1 LTYTFNQISGH
12 VLSLSSTS
20 DGTRNTGVNK
30 YYISGVETPTLTFIR
45 GNTYTF
51 DQSDDTND
59 THPIRLSETSNGT
72 HASGSQ
78 YTSGW
83 TTTPAS
89 PNYVPGVPGATSEFV
104 VDADTPST
112 LYYYCGAHSGMGGS
126 INVAD
131 STSGIILTYGTHA
144 LVANSTVSGEYT
156 IATNYDGTTSNLYV
170 NNVLISQTTP
180 TIASGAKTIKIGED
194 YNGFIKNLKFWNYA
208 KRFFV
213 DISGVLESYSSFYT
227 NLTGAY
233 SVRKLFSDY
242 TGAHVRIKRSSDN
255 AEVDVTFDKN
265 GVVVTPTDWTSW
277 SGSDTLYV
285 MKWYDQSGN
294 NKFGTA
300 SGNPTYDKTNKR
312 VVFDTND
319 YFTLPNGVAP
329 TGDSA
334 YSIIAYHNTLGNDA
348 SGIFGSGN
356 FSTNNQTLALRRNTS
371 GYSNYWWGND
381 LQTGTYGANT
391 VVSATYR
398 ASGTT
403 RSLYT
408 NGTASSTTT
417 TTTRNGTA
425 GNERIGLTH
434 TNEYLNGELYE
445 LLVFDTGLSAS
456 TISGISSTLKTY

>member
-1 LTYTFNQISGH
+1 
-12 VLSLSSTS
+12 
-20 DGTRNTGVNK
+20 
-30 YYISGVETPTLTFIR
+30 
-45 GNTYTF
+45 
-51 DQSDDTND
+51 
-59 THPIRLSETSNGT
+59 
-72 HASGSQ
+72 
-78 YTSGW
+78 
-83 TTTPAS
+83 
-89 PNYVPGVPGATSEFV
+89 
-104 VDADTPST
+104 
-112 LYYYCGAHSGMGGS
+112 
-126 INVAD
+126 VAD
-131 STSGIILTYGTHA
+131 SNSGIILTYGTHA

-156 IATNYDGTTSNLYV
+156 IATNFDGTTSNLYV
-170 NNVLISQTTP
+170 NGDLITQTTP
-180 TIASGAKTIKIGED
+180 TIASGAKMIKIGED
-194 YNGFIKNLKFWNYA
+194 YNGLIKNLKFWNYA
-208 KRFFV
+208 KHFFV
-213 DISGVLESYSSFYT
+213 AITGLLDSYSSFYT

-233 SVRKLFSDY
+233 SVRLLFLEY

-255 AEVDVTFDKN
+255 TEVDVTFDKN
-265 GVVVTPTDWTSW
+265 GAVVTPTDWTSW

-300 SGNPTYDKTNKR
+300 VSNPTYDKTNKR
-312 VVFDTND
+312 VVFDTDD

-334 YSIIAYHNTLGNDA
+334 YSIIAYHNTLGNDG

-356 FSTNNQTLALRRNTS
+356 YSTNNQTLALRRNTS

-403 RSLYT
+403 RSIYT
-408 NGTASSTTT
+408 NGTADSTTT
-417 TTTRNGTA
+417 TTTRNGAA
-425 GNERIGLTH
+425 GNETIGKTAG
-434 TNEYLNGELYE
+434 TEYLNGELYE